1 MKVQVSDVL
10 STTEVN
16 KLRKRQQV
24 KSKKVAPLTKH
35 FRRLKERSKGDHLQK
50 DLLDAVARTQRI
62 SKAFLETLIKEIPG
76 KEDYVIKQLK
86 PTLELFDTHTKEAE
100 RLIRQTLPNVVD
112 EIVERKNL
120 PEIIARGYKK

>member
-1 MKVQVSDVL
+1 TK
-10 STTEVN
+10 VN

-35 FRRLKERSKGDHLQK
+35 FRRLKEKSKGDHLQK

-62 SKAFLETLIKEIPG
+62 SKAFLETLIKEFPD
-76 KEDYVIKQLK
+76 KEDYIIKQLK
-86 PTLELFDTHTKEAE
+86 PTFDTHTKEAA

>member
-10 STTEVN
+10 LKTEVN

-24 KSKKVAPLTKH
+24 NAKKVAPLTKY
-35 FRRLKERSKGDHLQK
+35 FRRLKERRKGDQLQK

-62 SKAFLETLIKEIPG
+62 SKAFLETLIKEFPG

-86 PTLELFDTHTKEAE
+86 PTFELFDTHTKETA
-100 RLIRQTLPNVVD
+100 RLIRQTLPKFVD